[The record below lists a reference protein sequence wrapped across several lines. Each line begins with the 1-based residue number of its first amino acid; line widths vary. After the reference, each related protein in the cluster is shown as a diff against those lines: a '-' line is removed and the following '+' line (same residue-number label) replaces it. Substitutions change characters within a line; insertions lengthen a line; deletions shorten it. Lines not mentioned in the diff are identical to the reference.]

1 MAIIINGVAVDLPGC
16 RALSWHD
23 DPTLRLHFPLMG
35 VARRQLEVQAV
46 VLHTTRGDRS
56 DIVLDGEAP
65 PEACTARATVRAWQR
80 GDRHAGAHLVVDAD
94 GTLLCLGDLAR
105 EVAYH
110 CVGCNG
116 TSVGVEVVQQPNG
129 AIYRR
134 QVEVVVALVQ
144 LLTERL
150 RVPRR
155 VAWPYRGARA
165 GMELARG
172 VFGHRDASN
181 NRGAGDPGDVIMGT
195 IAALPGWV
203 QF

>member
-1 MAIIINGVAVDLPGC
+1 MAIIVDGATVDLDGVSS
-16 RALSWHD
+16 LSWHD
-23 DPTLRLHFPLMG
+23 DPVLRLHFPLMG

-94 GTLLCLGDLAR
+94 GVVLCLGDLAR

-110 CVGCNG
+110 TVGLNG
-116 TSVGVEVVQQPNG
+116 TSVGVEVVQQPSG

-134 QVEVVVALVQ
+134 QVEVVVSLVQ
-144 LLTERL
+144 LLTEHL
-150 RVPRR
+150 HIPRR
-155 VAWPYRGARA
+155 VAWPYRGARS
-165 GMELARG
+165 GMELVRG

-181 NRGAGDPGDVIMGT
+181 NRGAGDPGDFIMGT

-203 QF
+203 SY